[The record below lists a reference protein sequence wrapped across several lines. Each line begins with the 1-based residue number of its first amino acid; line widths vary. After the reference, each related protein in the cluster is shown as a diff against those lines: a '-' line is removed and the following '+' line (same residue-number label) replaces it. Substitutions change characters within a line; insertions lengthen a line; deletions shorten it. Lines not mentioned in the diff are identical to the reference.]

1 MFSLSQPRGLQ
12 FENGN
17 DQSDHNE
24 AEGRHY
30 QGHPEHWVVSPS

>member
-1 MFSLSQPRGLQ
+1 MVSLSHPRGLQ
-12 FENGN
+12 LENGN

-24 AEGRHY
+24 AEGCHY